1 MSRAGRWR
9 GVAFLGVFAA
19 LAAVLAVS
27 AWWFVQPTSVRGEVR
42 LAPIEDFALGSV
54 TPFRID
60 DGRLLELRELFT
72 YFGSSSHG
80 APSSIDGDSLVYV
93 VRLPDGDFRVLSGR
107 STHLGQVIEWKPD
120 FVPEVGNVRGVFFG
134 WGTCPLWAVDGT
146 RIFGPAPRDM
156 DFYRWEIDD
165 GVLVVDISER
175 HEGEVRGGPEAS
187 RVTHP
192 PYDVLSEG
200 WATSGWPAAAGD

>member
-9 GVAFLGVFAA
+9 GVAFLGVSVA

-27 AWWFVQPTSVRGEVR
+27 AWSFVQPTSVRGEVL
-42 LAPIEDFALGSV
+42 LAPVADFAPGSV
-54 TPFRID
+54 TAYLLD
-60 DGRLLELRELFT
+60 EERLLAAGQLET

-80 APSSIDGDSLVYV
+80 APSRVDGDSLVYV

-175 HEGEVRGGPEAS
+175 HEGEVRGGIEAS

-200 WATSGWPAAAGD
+200 WPTSGWPAAAGD